1 MGLKTNCPKCGL
13 KTIPRRIIGV
23 YVGSADSIKIWECRE
38 CLALWTNSQHRQ
50 KIQVGEVHASS
61 A

>member
-13 KTIPRRIIGV
+13 KTIPKRIIGV

-38 CLALWTNSQHRQ
+38 CFALWANSQH
-50 KIQVGEVHASS
+50 KPNLKVEGVNSPS